1 MRHHECVRG
10 RKSAGAGFLHLLGE
24 STEPPDRSVEGGT
37 LERPIARRS
46 VTAALLA
53 VAGAIL
59 VLTSAQGLVTVL
71 VLIAACATATWS
83 GRWAGAGLAAVAGAV
98 FITVNVLMDRTHDI
112 GVLLTFVAVC
122 MWVFLAWAAGVTA
135 EERRRMNELL
145 VHRALHDPLT
155 GLANRRLLMN
165 RLDQAIRRG
174 KRNDTRVAVIFVD
187 LDGFKRVND
196 SMGHAAGDAL
206 LIELGERFVQR
217 LRDSDTAGRLGGD
230 EFAFACEDLHDEHE
244 ATHIAE
250 RLVGACAEPFR
261 HQGQEVPIR
270 ASVGIAVES
279 AVATDAEQL
288 LRQAD
293 EAMYRAKHG
302 KGLPSAADPR
312 RVEFH
317 HPRDPRADRR
327 EPTTSR
333 KPLP

>member
-1 MRHHECVRG
+1 
-10 RKSAGAGFLHLLGE
+10 
-24 STEPPDRSVEGGT
+24 
-37 LERPIARRS
+37 

-53 VAGAIL
+53 VASAIL

-98 FITVNVLMDRTHDI
+98 FITANVMMDRTHDI

-155 GLANRRLLMN
+155 GLANRTLLMN

-174 KRNDTRVAVIFVD
+174 KRKDTQVAVIFLD
-187 LDGFKRVND
+187 LDGFKTIND

-206 LIELGERFVQR
+206 LTELGDRFVQR
-217 LRDSDTAGRLGGD
+217 LRDTDTAARLGGD
-230 EFAFACEDLHDEHE
+230 EFAFVCEDLHDEQE

-250 RLVGACAEPFR
+250 RLIGACAEPFQ

-270 ASVGIAVES
+270 ASVGIAVAD
-279 AVATDAEQL
+279 AVTTDAEQL

-293 EAMYRAKHG
+293 EEMYRAKHG
-302 KGLPSAADPR
+302 KRSPQPAEASG
-312 RVEFH
+312 VEFP
-317 HPRDPRADRR
+317 HPRDPRAVRR
-327 EPTTSR
+327 APTTSR
-333 KPLP
+333 KPLS